1 VRIAYVL
8 PSPELNGG
16 NKVIFQHVGLLRS
29 MGDEVTVLAEGP
41 KPGWIEIDARYV
53 DTTAEPTRLADQDL
67 VVATY
72 WTTVERA
79 LALEAGPVAHFCQ
92 GYEGALPH
100 LREMRSEV
108 DRVYSLPVPTL
119 AVSPHLVP
127 LLRDR
132 FGRESRVAPP
142 PLDPAF
148 RPAARLRPDPRPWIA
163 VPGIFESEVK
173 GVATALAAVE
183 RLRARGVPARL
194 LRVSTWPLGDEE
206 RALCPSERYLC
217 GVPPETVADELR
229 RCDLLILASREEEGF
244 GLPLLEAMASKVPGV
259 ASRIPSI
266 VAFAADA
273 AALVPA
279 GEPEAFAGAAH
290 ELLTRP
296 RAWRRAR
303 QAGWAA
309 AQRFAPQAVG
319 PHLREA
325 VRWASR
331 QAAGS
336 PARAGAAAG
345 RSHSAAAS

>member
-1 VRIAYVL
+1 MRVAYVL
-8 PSPELNGG
+8 PFPELNGG
-16 NKVIFQHVGLLRS
+16 NKVIFQHVALLRS

-41 KPGWIEIDARYV
+41 KPGWIAIDARYV
-53 DTTAEPTRLADQDL
+53 DTTAEPPRLGDQDL

-79 LALEAGPVAHFCQ
+79 LALDAGPVAHFCQ

-100 LREMRSEV
+100 LREVRGEV
-108 DRVYSLPVPTL
+108 ERVYSLPIPTL
-119 AVSPHLVP
+119 VVSPHLVP
-127 LLRDR
+127 LLGDR

-173 GVATALAAVE
+173 GVPTALAAVA
-183 RLRARGVPARL
+183 RLRERGMPARL
-194 LRVSTWPLGDEE
+194 LRLSTWPLGEEE
-206 RALCPSERYLC
+206 RALCPPDRYLC
-217 GVPPETVADELR
+217 GVPPATVARELR
-229 RCDLLILASREEEGF
+229 GCDLLILASRGEEGF

-266 VAFAADA
+266 AAFAADA
-273 AALVPA
+273 AALAPP
-279 GEPEAFAGAAH
+279 GEAEAFAEAAH
-290 ELLTRP
+290 ALLTRP

-309 AQRFAPQAVG
+309 AQAFAPETVG
-319 PHLREA
+319 PRLREA

-331 QAAGS
+331 RAAES
-336 PARAGAAAG
+336 PSAAGAA
-345 RSHSAAAS
+345 SAAAS